1 MRDVRN
7 LSVRACGTVNG
18 VARNLCFFE
27 VLTEVYVIDV
37 LSQLGAMR
45 VSSTK
50 FGTWHSD
57 AWLVELLRTVA
68 SDQRS
73 GAQHYLHVALV
84 RRAGVQQSFG
94 NLFQPSS
101 LLITTDSTSLGERR

>member
-1 MRDVRN
+1 M
-7 LSVRACGTVNG
+7 
-18 VARNLCFFE
+18 FFE
-27 VLTEVYVIDV
+27 VSTEVYVLDV
-37 LSQLGAMR
+37 LPQVGAIR

-57 AWLVELLRTVA
+57 AWYVELLGTVA

-73 GAQHYLHVALV
+73 GAPHYLHVALV

-94 NLFQPSS
+94 HLFQPSS
-101 LLITTDSTSLGERR
+101 RDNDRLNKVG

>member
-1 MRDVRN
+1 M
-7 LSVRACGTVNG
+7 
-18 VARNLCFFE
+18 FFE
-27 VLTEVYVIDV
+27 VLTEVYVLDV
-37 LSQLGAMR
+37 LSQVGAMR

-50 FGTWHSD
+50 FGTWHSE
-57 AWLVELLRTVA
+57 WHVELLRTVA

-84 RRAGVQQSFG
+84 RRTGVQQSFG

-101 LLITTDSTSLGERR
+101 LFITTDSTSLGERR